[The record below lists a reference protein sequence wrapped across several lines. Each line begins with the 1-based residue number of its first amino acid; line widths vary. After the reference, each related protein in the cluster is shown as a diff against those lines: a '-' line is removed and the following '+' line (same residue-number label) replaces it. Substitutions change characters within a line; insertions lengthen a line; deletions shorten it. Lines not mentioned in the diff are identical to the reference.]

1 MYIINAKLFT
11 FPQPKCYEVSYK
23 QKKSEKTKQPSE
35 GWDMTTI
42 LYLSD
47 KEYKIPLID
56 MIRQWSCMQKQIDNA
71 NSKMETQ
78 KKYS

>member
-1 MYIINAKLFT
+1 MKYPISK
-11 FPQPKCYEVSYK
+11 K
-23 QKKSEKTKQPSE
+23 KKSEKTKQPSE
-35 GWDMTTI
+35 GWDMTI

-47 KEYKIPLID
+47 KEYKIPLIN

-78 KKYS
+78 KK

>member
-1 MYIINAKLFT
+1 
-11 FPQPKCYEVSYK
+11 
-23 QKKSEKTKQPSE
+23 
-35 GWDMTTI
+35 MTTI

-47 KEYKIPLID
+47 KEYKKPLIN
-56 MIRQWSCMQKQIDNA
+56 MIRQWSCIQKQIDNT